1 MNGVGLDL
9 RGGSHDSPCIKVA
22 FARGGAADVASKI
35 GQFHMQ
41 RVPVGIGEYGDRFDS
56 QALAAADDAAR
67 DFAAVGDQQSLD
79 DSHQRLQSG
88 VCFAKKQ
95 RIPSCPS
102 GVSQVSASS
111 LAV

>member
-1 MNGVGLDL
+1 MNGIGLDL
-9 RGGSHDSPCIKVA
+9 QCGSHDRPGIEVA

-35 GQFHMQ
+35 GQLHMLG
-41 RVPVGIGEYGDRFDS
+41 VPVGIGEYGDRFDS
-56 QALAAADDAAR
+56 QALAATDDAAR

-79 DSHQRLQSG
+79 DSHQPLQSG

-95 RIPSCPS
+95 QIPSCAS